1 MDIWNKFSSIII
13 DLIKNKYS
21 KEYKLKKWNYLYTL
35 INNNDYIP
43 PHFGSLLFLKEIKN
57 KSNAIILDHGCG
69 SCLTLCFLAIK
80 KYNNIWGVE
89 VNYDNDPYKIDYVNK
104 VNSFLK
110 LIFNDK
116 KNRIIIYDGKK
127 LPFEKDFFDF
137 IFSQQVIEHVDPNLK
152 LNYIK
157 EESRVLKKNG
167 LIYHQIP
174 HRLVPYESHT
184 RVWFLHWLPKK
195 IFRLFFFKKRK
206 IEFIDKSLFLDWPW
220 KIKKIFL
227 KCDLKCH
234 DITHY
239 RLIKKPSGKKL
250 YGTSS
255 FIRKLFYLL
264 TKIPIIGGFFI
275 KIFKNFFML
284 EVYFKKLNK

>member
-1 MDIWNKFSSIII
+1 MDIWSEFSDITIN
-13 DLIKNKYS
+13 LIKNKYP
-21 KEYKLKKWNYLYTL
+21 KEYKLKKWSYLDTL
-35 INNNDYIP
+35 INSSGYIP
-43 PHFGSLLFLKEIKN
+43 PHFGSLLIFKEIKIR
-57 KSNAIILDHGCG
+57 SNAIILDHGCG

-80 KYNNIWGVE
+80 KYNNIRGVE
-89 VNYDNDPYKIDYVNK
+89 VNYDNDPYKVDYVNK
-104 VNSFLK
+104 VNSFFK

-116 KNRIIIYDGKK
+116 INRITIYDGKK

-137 IFSQQVIEHVDPNLK
+137 IFSQQVIEHIEHNVK

-220 KIKKIFL
+220 KIKKAGRFAAIL
-227 KCDLKCH
+227 V
-234 DITHY
+234 
-239 RLIKKPSGKKL
+239 SGVRSRACEWHSL
-250 YGTSS
+250 
-255 FIRKLFYLL
+255 
-264 TKIPIIGGFFI
+264 
-275 KIFKNFFML
+275 
-284 EVYFKKLNK
+284 